1 MQHLQQT
8 KIYLCKS
15 TELKH
20 CSVLVE
26 CLNYRKQVREIEVGY
41 VL

>member
-15 TELKH
+15 TELKA
-20 CSVLVE
+20 LL
-26 CLNYRKQVREIEVGY
+26 CLGRMFKLQKTS
-41 VL
+41 